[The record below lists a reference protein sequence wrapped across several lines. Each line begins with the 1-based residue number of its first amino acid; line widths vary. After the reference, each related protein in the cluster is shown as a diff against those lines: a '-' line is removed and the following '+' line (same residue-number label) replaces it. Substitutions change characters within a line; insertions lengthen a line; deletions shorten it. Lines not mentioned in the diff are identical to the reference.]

1 MRKPIACLVSFLLAF
16 SLMGYAPV
24 SAFADSVEGGDSAN
38 SGEVDL
44 VASGE
49 PDISGEDLSG
59 DELGGSDNLEGDSN
73 AIVLESA
80 PASGEDPQ
88 AAGDQDSGDS
98 TDPAPADPTVVKE
111 ERVYTE
117 AALSGYVH
125 VQNIGDMAKQTVG
138 LNQTRQ
144 FGTSGRSLRVEALSF
159 SVATPATEKVVTTYS
174 DGSKVETK
182 PRKLSGGIEYEAHV
196 QNIGWQG
203 KRSNGA
209 VAGTSGRSLRVEA
222 VRLQLTGELANRY
235 DIYYRAHVQNLG
247 WLDWAKNG
255 AEAAGSADASYR
267 MECLEVRLVLKDSAA
282 PGSTAVP
289 YVPGASLRYRVHVQN
304 IGDQGM
310 RSGGATAGTTGRS
323 LRLENIRISVPGN
336 AAVKGGVQYRTHVQN
351 IGWQNWVSDGAEG
364 GTHGRSLRMEAISI
378 KLTGDLA
385 KYYDVY
391 YRVHAQNFG
400 WLGWAKNGQD
410 AGTAG
415 FSYRLEALQ
424 VKLVAKGGTAPGS
437 TGNRF
442 MDGTSMNADQR
453 RMLQRIGSQSS
464 RSRYLIGVDTSKC
477 RVGIF
482 QGSAGHWRP
491 VKWWS
496 CGPGKM
502 STPTVKGS
510 FTVQN
515 RGYSFG
521 SGYTCYYWTQF
532 YGNYLFHSVLYRQGT
547 RHVLDPTLGRP
558 VSHGCVRLDINNAK
572 WIYNNIPR
580 GTKVVVY

>member
-1 MRKPIACLVSFLLAF
+1 MRKPMACLLSFLLAF

-24 SAFADSVEGGDSAN
+24 SAFADPAEGDDLANGNGGELTETDGLDNSSKSDLPVDEPNDDSSDPVEN
-38 SGEVDL
+38 
-44 VASGE
+44 
-49 PDISGEDLSG
+49 
-59 DELGGSDNLEGDSN
+59 LGGSASDL
-73 AIVLESA
+73 
-80 PASGEDPQ
+80 PAVSGGEPVPVD
-88 AAGDQDSGDS
+88 
-98 TDPAPADPTVVKE
+98 DPAPADPAVVKE
-111 ERVYTE
+111 EKVYTE

-125 VQNIGDMAKQTVG
+125 VQNIGNMAKQTVG
-138 LNQTRQ
+138 LNQSKQ
-144 FGTSGRSLRVEALSF
+144 FGTSGRALRVESLSF
-159 SVATPATEKVVTTYS
+159 SVATPATEKTVTTYS
-174 DGSKVETK
+174 DGSTTVTA
-182 PRKLSGGIEYEAHV
+182 PRTLSGGVEYEAHV

-209 VAGTSGRSLRVEA
+209 MAGTSGRALRVEA
-222 VRLQLTGELANRY
+222 VRMRLTGELADRY
-235 DIYYRAHVQNLG
+235 DLYYRAHVQNLG

-255 AEAAGSADASYR
+255 SEAGSAGAAYR
-267 MECLEVRLVLKDSAA
+267 VECLEVRLVPKNAAA
-282 PGSTAVP
+282 PGAAAVP
-289 YVPGASLRYRVHVQN
+289 YVPSAGLQYRVHVQN

-310 RSGGATAGTTGRS
+310 RSGGATAGTTGRA

-415 FSYRLEALQ
+415 YGYRLEALQ
-424 VKLVAKGGTAPGS
+424 VKLVAKGGTAPGGA
-437 TGNRF
+437 GNRF
-442 MDGTSMNADQR
+442 VDGTSMNADQR
-453 RMLQRIGSQSS
+453 RMLQRIGGQSS
-464 RSRYLIGVDTSKC
+464 RSRYLIGVDTAKC

-482 QGSAGHWRP
+482 QGSAGNWRP
-491 VKWWS
+491 VKWWL

-510 FTVQN
+510 FTVQG

-521 SGYTCYYWTQF
+521 SGFTCYYWTQF
-532 YGNYLFHSVLYRQGT
+532 YGNYLFHSVTYRQGT
-547 RHVLDPTLGRP
+547 RHILDPTLGRP

-572 WIYNNIPR
+572 WIYDNIPR

>member
-1 MRKPIACLVSFLLAF
+1 MRKPMACLLSFLLAF

-24 SAFADSVEGGDSAN
+24 SAFADSVEGDDLASGNGEEQVETDGPDNADEDDLPADEPDGDSDGPAEN
-38 SGEVDL
+38 LDG
-44 VASGE
+44 VASDFPTVSGGE
-49 PDISGEDLSG
+49 PVPVD
-59 DELGGSDNLEGDSN
+59 
-73 AIVLESA
+73 
-80 PASGEDPQ
+80 
-88 AAGDQDSGDS
+88 
-98 TDPAPADPTVVKE
+98 DPAPVDPTVVKE

-117 AALSGYVH
+117 AALSGFVH
-125 VQNIGDMAKQTVG
+125 VQNIGNMAKQTVG
-138 LNQTRQ
+138 LNQSKQ
-144 FGTSGRSLRVEALSF
+144 FGTSGRSLRVESLSF
-159 SVATPATEKVVTTYS
+159 SVATPATEKIVTTYS
-174 DGSKVETK
+174 DGSTTETT
-182 PRKLSGGIEYEAHV
+182 PRALSGGIEYEAHV
-196 QNIGWQG
+196 QSIGWQG

-209 VAGTSGRSLRVEA
+209 MAGTSGRSLRVEA
-222 VRLQLTGELANRY
+222 LRVRLTGELADRY
-235 DIYYRAHVQNLG
+235 DLYYRAHVQKLG

-255 AEAAGSADASYR
+255 SEAGSAGAAYR
-267 MECLEVRLVLKDSAA
+267 VECLEVRLVPKNAAA
-282 PGSTAVP
+282 PGATKVP
-289 YVPGASLRYRVHVQN
+289 YVPSAGLQYRVHVQN

-310 RSGGATAGTTGRS
+310 RSGGAAAGTTGRS

-336 AAVKGGVQYRTHVQN
+336 TVVKGGVQYRTHVQN

-415 FSYRLEALQ
+415 YGYRLEALQ
-424 VKLVAKGGTAPGS
+424 VKLVAKGGAVPGG

-442 MDGTSMNADQR
+442 VDGTNMNADQR
-453 RMLQRIGSQSS
+453 RMLQRIGGQSS
-464 RSRYLIGVDTSKC
+464 RSRYLIGVDTAKC

-482 QGSAGHWRP
+482 QGSAGNWRS
-491 VKWWS
+491 VKWWP

-510 FTVQN
+510 FTVQG

-521 SGYTCYYWTQF
+521 SGFTCYYWTQF
-532 YGNYLFHSVLYRQGT
+532 YGNYLFHSVTYRQGT
-547 RHVLDPTLGRP
+547 RHILDPTLGRP

-572 WIYNNIPR
+572 WIYDNIPR